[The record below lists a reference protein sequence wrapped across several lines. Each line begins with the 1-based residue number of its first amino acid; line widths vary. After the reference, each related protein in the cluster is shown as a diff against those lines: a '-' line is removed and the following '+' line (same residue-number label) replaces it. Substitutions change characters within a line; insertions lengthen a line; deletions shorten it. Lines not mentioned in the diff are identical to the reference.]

1 MVTPTGGGLSVVT
14 TKVTAPAVS
23 MGITTFGPE
32 TLTLSPSSEHPR
44 SAPAEGQ
51 ASTPGPSSRRDGG
64 STARQD
70 RNSTGQDVE
79 VPNVTQ
85 NPHTTREPQEHMTK
99 GPPFLTTRSTSYVV
113 WHPSPTWETPLKSTR
128 LQNEDPPPSSSPGP
142 PSTLVTV
149 TPETPAYGESSG
161 DRDLS
166 WNLNLCEPW
175 YQIYQKC
182 GSCFL
187 FSNIR
192 GLRHRTVW
200 SSSASGVWSS
210 EREERR
216 PFHPWLSPF
225 YSL

>member
-1 MVTPTGGGLSVVT
+1 MTPTGGGLSVT
-14 TKVTAPAVS
+14 MKVTAPAVS
-23 MGITTFGPE
+23 MGKTTFDPE

-44 SAPAEGQ
+44 STPAEGQ
-51 ASTPGPSSRRDGG
+51 AWTPGPLSRRDGD

-79 VPNVTQ
+79 VPNVTL

-99 GPPFLTTRSTSYVV
+99 DPPFLTARSTGYVV

-128 LQNEDPPPSSSPGP
+128 PQNEDPPPSSFPGP
-142 PSTLVTV
+142 PSTPAAV
-149 TPETPAYGESSG
+149 TPETPACGESSG
-161 DRDLS
+161 DRDPS

-175 YQIYQKC
+175 CQTYQKC
-182 GSCFL
+182 GLCFL
-187 FSNIR
+187 ISNIG

-200 SSSASGVWSS
+200 SSSAAGVWSS
-210 EREERR
+210 EREERL

-225 YSL
+225 YFL

>member
-1 MVTPTGGGLSVVT
+1 MVTPTGGGLSVET
-14 TKVTAPAVS
+14 TKVKAAAVS

-32 TLTLSPSSEHPR
+32 TLTLSPSSEHLR
-44 SAPAEGQ
+44 STPAEGQ
-51 ASTPGPSSRRDGG
+51 ASTLGPPSRRDGG

-85 NPHTTREPQEHMTK
+85 NPHTTRESQEHMTK
-99 GPPFLTTRSTSYVV
+99 GPPFLTARSTGYVV

-128 LQNEDPPPSSSPGP
+128 PQNEDPPPSSFPGP
-142 PSTLVTV
+142 PSTLVAV
-149 TPETPAYGESSG
+149 TPETPACGESSG
-161 DRDLS
+161 DRDPS

-175 YQIYQKC
+175 CQT
-182 GSCFL
+182 SCFL
-187 FSNIR
+187 ISNIR
-192 GLRHRTVW
+192 GLRRRTVW

-210 EREERR
+210 EREERL